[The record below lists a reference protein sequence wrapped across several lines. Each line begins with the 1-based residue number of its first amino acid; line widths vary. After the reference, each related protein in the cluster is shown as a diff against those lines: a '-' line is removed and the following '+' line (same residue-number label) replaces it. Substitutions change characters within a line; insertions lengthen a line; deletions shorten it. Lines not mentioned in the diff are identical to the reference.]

1 MKKIFHKFAF
11 IYIMIF
17 IMSFI
22 LIIIGVRSV
31 IDYYFVTYETELI
44 VKRTSNYEKV
54 VNSMYANLSLD
65 VLREQILLLDGYTG
79 AAIWLFTDDGKV
91 FTTDE
96 NVEKFKE
103 SEHEFLRED
112 LKTVFA
118 GGIASR
124 EVPLKGSVNINTLRV
139 GYPFK
144 VGDRLYAMF
153 INVPMPELQDTIS
166 KVSVIVFISLS
177 ISGFLAVS
185 LIFLITKQMGHEL
198 EVINDAAKYI
208 AQGNFD
214 KKIII
219 NRNDELGDL
228 AESFNLMAKELDEQ
242 EKNKRSF
249 VSSLSHD
256 LRTPL
261 TNIKGYTRGML
272 DGTIEPDKHERYLKI
287 VLSESDRLIK
297 MTNDLLDLSKMESG
311 SLVLNRTDFDLTE
324 LIVNVLDSF
333 EQVIIEKEVRL
344 TLDLAK
350 EKTLAHG
357 DYAAIHRVV
366 FNLLDNATKFVN
378 QGGDISIR
386 TEIKEDKYYIG
397 ISNSGKV
404 LSKRELEIIWD
415 RFVKL
420 DSSRGVEKKSSGLGL
435 AIVRE
440 IMKAHGE
447 SINVYS
453 NEDIGVAFI
462 FTVATQIFKNG
473 TQNETGKN

>member
-31 IDYYFVTYETELI
+31 LDYYFVSHETELI
-44 VKRTSNYEKV
+44 AKRASNYENV
-54 VNSMYANLSLD
+54 VNKRYANLSLE
-65 VLREQILLLDGYTG
+65 VLQEQILLLDGYTG
-79 AAIWLFTDDGKV
+79 ADIWLFTNSGSV
-91 FTTDE
+91 YTTDE
-96 NVEKFKE
+96 KTTVFNID
-103 SEHEFLRED
+103 EHDFLAED

-118 GGIASR
+118 GDIAGR
-124 EVPLKGSVNINTLRV
+124 EVRIKGLENIKSLRV

-144 VGDRLYAMF
+144 VGDNLFAMF
-153 INVPMPELQDTIS
+153 INVPMPELEDTIS

-185 LIFLITKQMGHEL
+185 LIFLITRQMGHEL

-219 NRNDELGDL
+219 NRRDELGDL
-228 AESFNLMAKELDEQ
+228 AESFNTMAKELDEQ

-249 VSSLSHD
+249 ISSLSHD

-272 DGTIEPDKHERYLKI
+272 DGTIEPEKHERYLKI
-287 VLSESDRLIK
+287 VLTESDRLIK
-297 MTNDLLDLSKMESG
+297 MANDLLDLSKMETG
-311 SLVLNRTDFDLTE
+311 ALVLNRTDFDLSE
-324 LIVNVLDSF
+324 MIINVLDSF
-333 EQVIIEKEVRL
+333 EQVIVEKEVRL
-344 TLDLAK
+344 TIDLSH
-350 EKTLAHG
+350 EKLFAHG
-357 DYAAIHRVV
+357 DYASLHRVV

-386 TEIKEDKYYIG
+386 TELKDDKYYVG
-397 ISNSGKV
+397 ISNSGRTLTEK
-404 LSKRELEIIWD
+404 ELGIIWD

-420 DSSRGVEKKSSGLGL
+420 DASRGVEKKSSGLGL
-435 AIVRE
+435 AIVKE
-440 IMKAHGE
+440 IIKAHGE
-447 SINVYS
+447 SIDVYS
-453 NEDIGVAFI
+453 NDDIGVAFI
-462 FTVATQIFKNG
+462 FTVPTQIFKNG
-473 TQNETGKN
+473 KSPEEN